1 MISPFQA
8 GKRGRQ
14 TDWIM
19 VWVSK
24 GVVRKFGLI
33 KGGVWGLDLDGT
45 AWKRING
52 EIGKRRQV
60 VTTYERLER

>member
-1 MISPFQA
+1 
-8 GKRGRQ
+8 
-14 TDWIM
+14 M

-45 AWKRING
+45 TRGWRDEVGKNG
-52 EIGKRRQV
+52 
-60 VTTYERLER
+60 